1 MNNFSRIVFRNSA
14 VGLVAQFAIK
24 ILSFTFS
31 VFIVRRLGAQEFG
44 QYAAVAAFGTI
55 FLFISD
61 LGLSPYMVRQVAR
74 MRDLPDGSERIKTL
88 YGNILI
94 LRLLLSVVAG
104 IFLLSAAWL
113 TGRPLVMIGAIAL
126 NTLGIF
132 MYGAQGTYDGILS
145 GYERVDLSAR
155 AKLYYQM
162 AFIALGSVALW
173 RTTGYYGLIVA
184 NLASIGIYTLIC
196 WRWVR
201 DLGVLPSRASWAAW
215 LPLLRLSLP
224 FAIISFA
231 LGLSYKFDSV
241 LLNIFRSDLE
251 TGYYNSVYNL
261 VFSAVLI
268 SNVINTSLYPSL
280 TRQVAINPARL
291 SPIVMRV
298 LRYLITISLPIS
310 MGVWAL
316 ADKLVTF
323 LYTSSYRPAVPALR
337 IIIWV
342 APFMFLSEF
351 LGYVVLINGREK
363 IAARSVVIS
372 TGFNVVLNL
381 WVVPH
386 FGFIGAAVMTVATEA
401 VLVGQYFIIL
411 FGLLR
416 NMNWVHIFVR
426 PLLATIFMGMLVVL
440 LRPYIPFPADI
451 VIGAGSYLLFLFLFR
466 VIGQDDLRFVR
477 EVRTPLDVDTS
488 S

>member
-14 VGLVAQFAIK
+14 VSLVAQLAIK

-31 VFIVRRLGAQEFG
+31 VFIVRRLGAQVFG
-44 QYAAVAAFGTI
+44 QYSAVAAFGTI

-74 MRDLPDGSERIKTL
+74 LRDLPDGSERIRTL

-94 LRLLLSVVAG
+94 MRLLLSVVAG
-104 IFLLSAAWL
+104 VFLLSAAWL
-113 TGRPLVMIGAIAL
+113 TGRPLIMIGAIAL
-126 NTLGIF
+126 NTLGIL
-132 MYGAQGTYDGILS
+132 MYGAQGTYDGMLS

-173 RTTGYYGLIVA
+173 RGTGYYGLIIA
-184 NLASIGIYTLIC
+184 NLAAIGFYTFIC

-201 DLGVLPSRASWAAW
+201 DLGVLPSRSSFLTW
-215 LPLLRLSLP
+215 LPLLRLSFP
-224 FAIISFA
+224 FAIIGFA

-251 TGYYNSVYNL
+251 TGYYNSAYNL

-280 TRQVAINPARL
+280 SRQVVTNPARL
-291 SPIVMRV
+291 SPIVTRV
-298 LRYLITISLPIS
+298 LRYLIAMSLPMA

-316 ADKLVTF
+316 ADQLVTF
-323 LYTSSYRPAVPALR
+323 LYTSSYRPAVPALQ

-342 APFMFLSEF
+342 VPFMFLSEF
-351 LGYVVLINGREK
+351 LGYVVLVTGREK
-363 IAARSVVIS
+363 IAARSVLIS
-372 TGFNVVLNL
+372 TGFNVALNL

-386 FGFIGAAVMTVATEA
+386 YGFIGAAVMTVATEA
-401 VLVGQYFIIL
+401 VLVGQYVWTL
-411 FGLLR
+411 SELLR
-416 NMNWVHIFVR
+416 KMNWVNILVR
-426 PLLATIFMGMLVVL
+426 PLLAAILMGILVIT
-440 LRPYIPFPADI
+440 LRPSLPFLANV
-451 VIGAGSYLLFLFLFR
+451 VIGAISYAVFLFVLGA
-466 VIGQDDLRFVR
+466 VGKDDYRFVR
-477 EVRTPLDVDTS
+477 QIRATSEVDNS
-488 S
+488 

>member
-1 MNNFSRIVFRNSA
+1 MNSFSRTVLRNSA
-14 VGLVAQFAIK
+14 VGLAAQFAIK
-24 ILSFTFS
+24 ILSFAFS
-31 VFIVRRLGAQEFG
+31 VFVVRRLGAQVFG
-44 QYAAVAAFGTI
+44 QYSAVAAFGTI

-74 MRDLPDGSERIKTL
+74 LRDAPDGLEKIKEL
-88 YGNILI
+88 YGNALV
-94 LRLLLSVVAG
+94 LRLLLSVLAS

-113 TGRPLVMIGAIAL
+113 TRRPLIMIGAIAL
-126 NTLGIF
+126 NTLGIM
-132 MYGAQGTYDGILS
+132 MYGAQGTYDGLLS

-155 AKLYYQM
+155 AKLFYQI
-162 AFIALGSVALW
+162 AFISLGSVALW
-173 RTTGYYGLIVA
+173 RGSGYYGLIIA
-184 NLASIGIYTLIC
+184 NLASIAFYTFIC

-201 DLGVLPSRASWAAW
+201 VLNLLPSRSAWVAW

-251 TGYYNSVYNL
+251 TGYYNSAYNL

-280 TRQVAINPARL
+280 TRQVATSPNRL
-291 SPIVMRV
+291 SPIVTRV
-298 LRYLITISLPIS
+298 LRYLITISLPIA

-323 LYTSSYRPAVPALR
+323 LYTSSYRPAIPALQ

-342 APFMFLSEF
+342 VPFMFLSEF
-351 LGYVVLINGREK
+351 LGYVVLITGREK
-363 IAARSVVIS
+363 MAARSVLIS
-372 TGFNVVLNL
+372 TGFNVALNL

-386 FGFIGAAVMTVATEA
+386 YGFLGASIMTVATEM
-401 VLVGQYFIIL
+401 VLVGQYVWIL
-411 FGLLR
+411 NGMLR
-416 NMNWVHIFVR
+416 KMNWVNILVR
-426 PLLATIFMGMLVVL
+426 PLLAVIFMGLVVISL
-440 LRPYIPFPADI
+440 KQSIPFFADI
-451 VIGAGSYLLFLFLFR
+451 AIGALSFAVFLLVFR
-466 VIGQDDLRFVR
+466 AVGKDDIRFVR
-477 EVRTPLDVDTS
+477 DIRAPVEVDNP
-488 S
+488 